1 MNKRPSQAGFTLI
14 EMIVAVALFSVV
26 MLIAGAT
33 LMSLVYANRKAQALQ
48 SVMNN
53 LNIALDDMVRNIRA
67 GAEYNCGGPTG
78 GDCSNGGNSF
88 YFTQFGESG
97 QTEYLFGGLCPSGRI
112 CEREGNSEPEPITA
126 PEVDITNMEFYVVGT
141 TLGGGQEPKVV
152 IAIQGEAGSQA
163 AASTTFD
170 IQATAVQRV
179 LNL

>member
-1 MNKRPSQAGFTLI
+1 MI

-53 LNIALDDMVRNIRA
+53 LDISLDDMVRNIRT
-67 GAEYNCGGPTG
+67 GSGYNCDNATG
-78 GDCSNGGNSF
+78 GDCSSGGNAF
-88 YFTQFGESG
+88 YFTAFGATE
-97 QTEYLFGGLCPSGRI
+97 QTEYLFGGSCPTGRI
-112 CEREGNSEPEPITA
+112 CILEGNSQPEPITA
-126 PEVDITNMEFYVVGT
+126 PEVDITNLQFYVVGT
-141 TLGGGQEPKVV
+141 TQGGGQQPKVV